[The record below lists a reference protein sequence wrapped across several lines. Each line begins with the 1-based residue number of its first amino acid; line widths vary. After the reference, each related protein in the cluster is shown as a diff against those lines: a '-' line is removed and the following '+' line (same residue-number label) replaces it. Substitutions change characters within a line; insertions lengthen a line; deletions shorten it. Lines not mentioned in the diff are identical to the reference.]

1 MLVHK
6 PFNIVMLVT
15 GTQCRQHDEEA
26 ARRTWL
32 EAVVERYSRQV
43 RIRPE
48 PATGKRHIFK
58 GNQVLEE
65 GSASQVQPGA
75 CVEIC
80 RDATLIL
87 QVLA

>member
-1 MLVHK
+1 MAGSSGGEVQQAGPH
-6 PFNIVMLVT
+6 PP
-15 GTQCRQHDEEA
+15 GTCDR
-26 ARRTWL
+26 
-32 EAVVERYSRQV
+32 
-43 RIRPE
+43 
-48 PATGKRHIFK
+48 KRHIFK
-58 GNQVLEE
+58 GNQLLEA